1 MFGLISKLFVW
12 WKDATPG
19 TFLTLRMRGAKQVGS
34 DEYGN
39 RYFEEAGET
48 APDGQ
53 GQKRRWVIYKGYAD
67 ASRVPSD
74 WHGWLHHTF
83 DEVPTD
89 APLFRQSWEKD
100 HHPNLTGTV
109 HAYRPT
115 GSLAVSDRRQSTT
128 GDYEAW
134 SPDEA

>member
-1 MFGLISKLFVW
+1 MFGFIAKTFVW

-19 TFLTLRMRGAKQVGS
+19 TLLTLAMRGGKKVGE

-39 RYFEEAGET
+39 RYFEEAGKGT
-48 APDGQ
+48 GPNGA
-53 GQKRRWVIYKGYAD
+53 KRRWVVYKGYAD

-83 DEVPTD
+83 D
-89 APLFRQSWEKD
+89 APPSEEPLPRKAWEKD

-115 GSLAVSDRRQSTT
+115 GSLADPRARQSAS

-134 SPDEA
+134 SPEES